1 MIHGVIQT
9 LRGWGLPLLEKEL
22 IEQAAR
28 KRTYIVRAVYA
39 TLFFGTAYIL
49 FYDTLSVMNSN
60 SLAILGRGRP
70 MFNILVGLQFA
81 GIYLFVP
88 ALTCGIITQEK
99 ERSSLQLLFL
109 TRLGPWTI
117 LFEKYLSRL
126 IPALGFLL
134 LSLPLLAFAYSLGGI
149 SPDYLAFGVWLL
161 FISVLQ
167 MAALGLACSAYFRTT
182 AAAFVASYL
191 IGALML
197 FGPLL
202 FWTLTGALRRNSMP
216 SLIVTPFFGAVL
228 FLEGN
233 LGPFSTLSTLKTIFE
248 LSAKSVPILFSI
260 TVFLGLTRVFLLS
273 RAFVPP
279 RNYLQEVFKR
289 LDRTFERLNQNRW
302 TKGIVLV
309 GDTASLPDTKPI
321 AWRETTK
328 RSLGQFRYLLR
339 LLLVL
344 EIPIVF
350 LCLLMVIDDLGG
362 GGRQNLLSMA
372 VFLVWGIAVLIIA
385 VHSASLIATEK
396 SNQTL
401 EVLCTTPLSET
412 DIVHQ
417 KFQSVWRLIGVFLV
431 PLFTLF
437 GFKCWV
443 HTLSPNS
450 GWGYSLHQ
458 ELGSTYYLACS
469 VLTAGI
475 YLPMFAWL
483 SFLIGLKSKSQGRAI
498 IGSLAAIVGW
508 GLLPFLFCVAP
519 VALLSRG
526 TEIHDESSLILVAS
540 PISMIAMNEIGDG
553 PRMFQTV
560 IPLIVNC
567 LIYGTALFAF
577 RAWAFSTAQK
587 AFGRS
592 PVVATNIAELPP
604 ERVSANPQTDTT
616 L

>member
-39 TLFFGTAYIL
+39 SLFFATAYVL
-49 FYDTLSVMNSN
+49 FYDTLSVASTN
-60 SLAILGRGRP
+60 SLATLGQGRP
-70 MFNILVGLQFA
+70 MFDILVGLQFA

-117 LFEKYLSRL
+117 VFEKYLSRL

-134 LSLPLLAFAYSLGGI
+134 LALPLLAFAYNLGGI
-149 SPDYLAFGVWLL
+149 SADYLAFGVWLL

-167 MAALGLACSAYFRTT
+167 MAALGLACSAYYRTT
-182 AAAFVASYL
+182 AGAFVASYL

-197 FGPLL
+197 FGPIM
-202 FWTLTGALRRNSMP
+202 FWALMGAFRGSMP
-216 SLIVTPFFGAVL
+216 SLVVAPFFGFFL
-228 FLEGN
+228 FFDSRR
-233 LGPFSTLSTLKTIFE
+233 GPFMTWSTTQTLFE
-248 LSAKSVPILFSI
+248 WVVKSVPILFS
-260 TVFLGLTRVFLLS
+260 TAVFLVSARVFLLS

-279 RNYLQEVFKR
+279 RNYLQVLFKR
-289 LDRTFERLNQNRW
+289 LDRTFERMNQNRW
-302 TKGIVLV
+302 TKGIVLL
-309 GDTASLPDTKPI
+309 GDTASLPDRKPI

-344 EIPIVF
+344 EGLAVF
-350 LCLLMVIDDLGG
+350 LCSFLVIHDPYGN
-362 GGRQNLLSMA
+362 QNLLSMA
-372 VFLVWGIAVLIIA
+372 LFLMWGIAILMIA

-401 EVLCTTPLSET
+401 DVLCATPLSET
-412 DIVHQ
+412 EIVRQ
-417 KFQSVWRLIGVFLV
+417 KFQSVWRLIGVLLV

-437 GFKCWV
+437 AFKCWTKV
-443 HTLSPNS
+443 LNPYHNWSNSHEPSPA
-450 GWGYSLHQ
+450 Q
-458 ELGSTYYLACS
+458 YLITN
-469 VLTAGI
+469 VLTAAI
-475 YLPMFAWL
+475 YLPMVAWL

-508 GLLPFLFCVAP
+508 SILPFLFCIAP
-519 VALLSRG
+519 VAFMARG
-526 TEIHDESSLILVAS
+526 SGGGDDLSLILVAS
-540 PISMIAMNEIGDG
+540 PISLIGMTEVGG
-553 PRMFQTV
+553 PPRIFKTM

-567 LIYGTALFAF
+567 LLYGTAVFAF
-577 RAWAFSTAQK
+577 RTWAFATAQK

-592 PVVATNIAELPP
+592 PVVATN
-604 ERVSANPQTDTT
+604 SA
-616 L
+616 